1 MQQKMPFDR
10 SSKRGLEEAD
20 KELLELKKTKL
31 RLQIILL
38 KAKVEKLKEE

>member
-1 MQQKMPFDR
+1 MPQKMPFDR

-20 KELLELKKTKL
+20 KELLELKKL

-38 KAKVEKLKEE
+38 KAQVEKLK

>member
-1 MQQKMPFDR
+1 MPF
-10 SSKRGLEEAD
+10 D

-38 KAKVEKLKEE
+38 KAHVEKLKEE